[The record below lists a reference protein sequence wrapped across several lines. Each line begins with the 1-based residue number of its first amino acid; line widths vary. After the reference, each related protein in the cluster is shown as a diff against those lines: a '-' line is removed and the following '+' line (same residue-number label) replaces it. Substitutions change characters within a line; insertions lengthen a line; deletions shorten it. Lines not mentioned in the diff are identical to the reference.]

1 MKKLKTMDELHKIR
15 EEMSKM
21 TEKEKSEL
29 INMLKRFKRQNNI
42 EKIYLFGSQATGKI
56 HKWSDVDL
64 IVVSKS
70 FRGKGLLDRVPELYM
85 KWNLDYPVD
94 FLCYTPEE
102 FNKLK
107 KQITIVRDAVNEGI
121 EI

>member
-1 MKKLKTMDELHKIR
+1 MDKK
-15 EEMSKM
+15 
-21 TEKEKSEL
+21 KSNL
-29 INMLKRFKRQNNI
+29 INELKEFKNKNKI
-42 EKIYLFGSQATGKI
+42 EKMYLFGSRAMGRV

-64 IVVSKS
+64 IVVSKK
-70 FRGKGLLDRVPELYM
+70 FNGKGILKRSPELYT
-85 KWNLDYPVD
+85 KWDLDYPVD

-107 KQITIVRDAVNEGI
+107 KQITIVRDAVIEGI